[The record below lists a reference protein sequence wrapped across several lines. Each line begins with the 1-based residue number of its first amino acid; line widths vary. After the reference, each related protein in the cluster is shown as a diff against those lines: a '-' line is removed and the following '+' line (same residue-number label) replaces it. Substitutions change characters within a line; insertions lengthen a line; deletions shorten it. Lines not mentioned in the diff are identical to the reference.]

1 MEIGRSDITIIT
13 GLRLDSR
20 LSKLKESVKMIDFYS
35 EYYEKEINISGEE
48 QEILF
53 DIYIKIAKKLGFEPE
68 VKSPEEIDNYYYDHV
83 AYHVEE
89 FGKNYPEY
97 AGIVD
102 LFISE

>member
-1 MEIGRSDITIIT
+1 
-13 GLRLDSR
+13 
-20 LSKLKESVKMIDFYS
+20 MIDFYS

-97 AGIVD
+97 SGIVD
-102 LFISE
+102 LFISK